1 MWKCCHIIVISGVIV
16 CCASSMAQA
25 IRPTPGSTDGATLAV
40 QRPAELDSQAIR
52 DAARRVMNGSDFRSV
67 RRRVLENIPESD
79 ADKGFLDQMFE
90 DMGNSIEDFFDWLFT
105 SSSAPNRRRATS
117 TGSSSSASG
126 SGLSLGFAQ
135 ILLFLAIVA
144 LIAVAI
150 WIISVVVKSS
160 DGQRN
165 GSKDF
170 LNVDDD
176 DLADLSVPPGEL
188 AALTYESRALQFA
201 ADGNFRA
208 AIREL
213 LLGSMSWVE
222 RSGFIRFRKGL
233 TNRDYIR
240 AVWRQEHRR
249 QSYTA
254 TAAEFELVYFGRRTA
269 TREMFESCLNHFQ
282 GAFREEETT
291 T

>member
-1 MWKCCHIIVISGVIV
+1 MWKCCHIILISGVTV
-16 CCASSMAQA
+16 YCANSMAQA
-25 IRPTPGSTDGATLAV
+25 IRPTAGSSDVFTLAV
-40 QRPAELDSQAIR
+40 QPPPELDSQAIR

-165 GSKDF
+165 GNRDF